1 VKIKADLHIKIFK
14 NQMKQKETFFTC
26 FVFQFYFIHLV
37 YSFYIKSG
45 HFIFK
50 SMEYLSDRIKS
61 LSVSQTLAMAQKSRE
76 LKAKGIDI
84 ISLSLGE
91 PDFNTPDY
99 IKEAAKKAIDDN
111 YSKYP
116 PVPGYNDLREA
127 ISRKFKEENGL
138 TYSPDQIIVSA
149 GGKHSIINVIL
160 SIINPGD
167 EVIILAPYWVSYY
180 DQVLL
185 AGGKPVIVTAAIEN
199 DFKIRPEQLETAITS
214 KTRLIIFNSPS
225 NPTGMVYDRNEMEKI
240 ARIVQKHEGLFI
252 MSDEIYEHIIF
263 SGEHVSMAS
272 FDFIYDRVIT
282 VNGVSKGYAMTGWR
296 IGYIGAPLWIVKA
309 CDKLQ
314 GQFTSGVC
322 SIAQRAA
329 LAAIQGKND
338 SKQIMKEA
346 FHRRR
351 DLICSLLKEI
361 KGLKVPVPEGAFYV
375 MPDIS
380 YFLGKSDGITTIV
393 NSDDLAL
400 YLLDKAQV
408 AVVGGDAFGAPDCIR
423 ISYATADNL
432 LTEAVKR
439 IKSALERLH

>member
-1 VKIKADLHIKIFK
+1 
-14 NQMKQKETFFTC
+14 
-26 FVFQFYFIHLV
+26 
-37 YSFYIKSG
+37 
-45 HFIFK
+45 
-50 SMEYLSDRIKS
+50 MEYLSERIKAM
-61 LSVSQTLAMAQKSRE
+61 SVSQTLAMAQKSRE

-84 ISLSLGE
+84 INLSLGE

-99 IKEAAKKAIDDN
+99 VKDAAKKAIDDN

-116 PVPGYNDLREA
+116 PVPGYSDLREA
-127 ISRKFKEENGL
+127 ISNKFRDENGL
-138 TYSPDQIIVSA
+138 NYSPEQIIVSA
-149 GGKHSIINVIL
+149 GGKHSLINVIL

-180 DQVLL
+180 DQVIL
-185 AGGKPVIVTAAIEN
+185 AGGKPVIVSASIEN
-199 DFKIRPEQLETAITS
+199 DFKVKPEQLDAAITS

-225 NPTGMVYDRNEMEKI
+225 NPTGMVYDYSEMEKI
-240 ARIVQKHEGLFI
+240 AKIVQKYEGLFI

-263 SGEHVSMAS
+263 TGKHISMAS
-272 FDFIYDRVIT
+272 FDFIYDKVIT

-329 LAAIQGKND
+329 LAAIQGKGD
-338 SKQIMKEA
+338 SIKMMRDA
-346 FHRRR
+346 FLRRR
-351 DLICSLLKEI
+351 DLICGLLKEI
-361 KGLKVPVPEGAFYV
+361 KGIKLTVPQGAFYV
-375 MPDIS
+375 MIDIS
-380 YFLGKSDGITTIV
+380 YFLGKSDNNTRIV

-408 AVVGGDAFGAPDCIR
+408 ATVGGDAFGSPECIR

-432 LTEAVKR
+432 LIEAVKR
-439 IKSALERLH
+439 INAALENLK